1 MSVIVYTDGG
11 SRNNPGEAGIGA
23 VIYNGKTKIAELSE
37 YVGVQTNNWAEYEA
51 LIRALKKVKQ
61 LGLKGAPIEVRM
73 DSELIVKQ
81 MNREYQIKEETL
93 WKKYMEVHN
102 MLVKDFKDVS
112 FVHVP
117 RDENKEAD
125 ALANEAM
132 DAHNKMV

>member
-1 MSVIVYTDGG
+1 MSVVVYTDGG
-11 SRNNPGEAGIGA
+11 SRHNPGKAGIGV
-23 VIYNGKTKIAELSE
+23 VIYDGDEKVGELSE

-61 LGLKGAPIEVRM
+61 LGLKDKKVEVRM

-81 MNREYQIKEETL
+81 MNKEYQIKEETL
-93 WKKYMEVHN
+93 WEQYMAVHN
-102 MLVKDFKDVS
+102 MMVKDFKDIT

-117 RDENKEAD
+117 REKNKEAD

-132 DAHNKMV
+132 DREK